1 MYVLGT
7 ELGSSAESN
16 RYSKCCASSLPQ
28 QSLYFPSYNQTS
40 LFYIIIFFSNFQTQ
54 WSFPFSLHRS
64 EGQSETTAP
73 AQQST
78 LSDLER
84 KEILLL
90 LPADPSLTQHFTPT
104 RFLPFSNLSRLVTY
118 ASSDHSA
125 LSIVDG
131 VAPAPVFLQSHLQG
145 GLIAMAPEPLFWL
158 RKLNSF

>member
-1 MYVLGT
+1 MFNPVLFCVNFLRLIHFYFMFRIPCMCWELNLGPLRRVTGT
-7 ELGSSAESN
+7 LSA
-16 RYSKCCASSLPQ
+16 ASSLPQ
-28 QSLYFPSYNQTS
+28 QSLYFPSYSQTS

-90 LPADPSLTQHFTPT
+90 LLAAPSLTQHFTPT

-125 LSIVDG
+125 L
-131 VAPAPVFLQSHLQG
+131 
-145 GLIAMAPEPLFWL
+145 PL
-158 RKLNSF
+158 